1 MWTRTVVVDDGNGD
15 GEDPAAVQAQADAW
29 QRRHSPPDNE
39 VPGVLA
45 ATAVLTGDG
54 DTVVALTGVRVFT
67 TGLLLDV
74 GVRRRLD
81 PAPDSDHFAATERAL
96 LLGIEL
102 ADGRTA
108 STVLGAPAWDTDPAV
123 PVLTHHG
130 ANGGG
135 RVYDLTL
142 WLTPA
147 PPAGDV
153 VVIAAAPTWGL
164 PEGAVRLP
172 AAALA
177 EAASS
182 ARVLWPREPD
192 RPWPFEEVP
201 PPEVPPG
208 GWFARVLGGAA
219 TD

>member
-1 MWTRTVVVDDGNGD
+1 MWTRTVVVDDGDGD
-15 GEDPAAVQAQADAW
+15 GEDAAAAQAQADAW
-29 QRRHSPPDNE
+29 QRRHTPPDNE
-39 VPGVLA
+39 VPGVLP
-45 ATAVLTGDG
+45 ATAVLTGDR

-81 PAPDSDHFAATERAL
+81 PAPDSDHFGATERAL
-96 LLGIEL
+96 LLGVEL

-108 STVLGAPAWDTDPAV
+108 STVLGAPTWDADPDV

-153 VVIAAAPTWGL
+153 VVVAAAPAWGL
-164 PEGAVRLP
+164 PEGAVTLP
-172 AAALA
+172 AATLA
-177 EAASS
+177 EAASR
-182 ARVLWPREPD
+182 AQVLWPREPD

-208 GWFARVLGGAA
+208 GWFARVVGAA
-219 TD
+219 ATE